1 MTTPI
6 LVVAFGAMS
15 RQARGVYELLDA
27 DLRTQYPERNISW
40 AYTATSIVARLKT
53 RGESAQTL
61 TEALERLK
69 QQGTQTVQILSL
81 HLVPGEKHQ
90 EVVNADGLGI
100 TLTITH
106 PLLDGPKS
114 IQAVAQNILKDLPQD
129 RPVLI
134 VAHGHGH
141 EARYNQ
147 ELFALKA
154 ALKASRP
161 ELHLAL
167 LEGDEDEDGLEA
179 FIQKAKAQDKAH
191 IYPFLFVAGD
201 HVQND
206 ILGDEEDSFKS
217 RLGVSDFTCGQALG
231 YRVWVRKMFVEKL
244 FNREDAKA
252 QS

>member
-40 AYTATSIVARLKT
+40 AYTATSIVSRLKT
-53 RGESAQTL
+53 RGERAQTL
-61 TEALERLK
+61 AEAMEAFK
-69 QQGTQTVQILSL
+69 QQGEKHLQVLSL

-90 EVVNADGLGI
+90 EVLDADGLGM
-100 TLTITH
+100 TLTITR
-106 PLLDGPKS
+106 PLLDGPES
-114 IQAVAQNILKDLPQD
+114 IQAVAQNILQDLPQD
-129 RPVLI
+129 RPVLV

-141 EARYNQ
+141 ETRYNQ

-161 ELHLAL
+161 DLHLAL
-167 LEGDEDEDGLEA
+167 LEGDVDTDGLEA

-191 IYPFLFVAGD
+191 IYPFLYVAGD

-217 RLGVSDFTCGQALG
+217 RLGVSDFSCGEALG
-231 YRVWVRKMFVEKL
+231 YRAWVRKRLVEKL
-244 FNREDAKA
+244 CNCEDAASKT
-252 QS
+252 